1 MVDLEA
7 GSKPQGDPSRP
18 SFDDHRKAIADAQIG
33 LNLDKSL
40 SWSRKRALASYYD
53 YQTDILDSMLDMD
66 KVNKGQAN
74 FDDSEEQQLA
84 RRALNVSF
92 GFNILLLGVRLA
104 LAIISGSLS
113 MIIGT
118 VDGVLD
124 VLNSAMLYYA
134 THAARRSNKYKYPVG
149 RHRLEP
155 LGVVVFAAI
164 MGTAAWTVIIE
175 GIRQL
180 VIGSDT
186 PTEEL
191 KSQWV
196 IIGGT
201 IFMVIIKSGL
211 FLYCRRSKSVAAQA
225 FANDHRNDA
234 MFNSATLA
242 GALLGA
248 HVKWWLDP
256 MMAIILAL
264 YITINWTRQGL
275 AQIVTLVGVSA
286 PPEVLQKLTYLVL
299 NHRPEVLKEVD
310 TVRAY
315 TVGTDLLAEVDI
327 VLPEDMTLKE
337 AHDVGETLQIK
348 LESVPGIARA
358 YVHLDYESRHLPEH

>member
-1 MVDLEA
+1 
-7 GSKPQGDPSRP
+7 
-18 SFDDHRKAIADAQIG
+18 
-33 LNLDKSL
+33 
-40 SWSRKRALASYYD
+40 
-53 YQTDILDSMLDMD
+53 MLDME
-66 KVNKGQAN
+66 KVNKGQAD

-84 RRALNVSF
+84 WRALNLSF
-92 GFNILLLGVRLA
+92 GFNVVLLGVRLA
-104 LAIISGSLS
+104 LAILSGSLS

-124 VLNSAMLYYA
+124 VLNSGMLYYA
-134 THAARRSNKYKYPVG
+134 SHAAKKSDKYRYPVG

-186 PTEEL
+186 LTEEL
-191 KSQWV
+191 NAQWV

-201 IFMVIIKSGL
+201 IFMVVIKLGL
-211 FLYCRRSKSVAAQA
+211 FLYCRRSTSVAAQA

-248 HVKWWLDP
+248 HVRWWIDP
-256 MMAIILAL
+256 MIAILLAI

-275 AQIVTLVGVSA
+275 AQIVSLVGVSA
-286 PPEVLQKLTYLVL
+286 PPEVLQKLTFLVL
-299 NHRPEVLKEVD
+299 NHRPDVVKEVD

-327 VLPEDMTLKE
+327 VLPEDMRLRD

-348 LESVPGIARA
+348 LESLPGIARA
-358 YVHLDYESRHLPEH
+358 FVHLDYESRHLPEH